1 MFYQLITNRFICSA
15 LLLVQRRCDQAVD
28 EESWTSRSKSKSWS
42 SGAELKSRG
51 RVDWGKFCKQFPF
64 SDILFHVQYRQYRW
78 HRETVK
84 SLMGKISRRC
94 VWQIHFLMVSR
105 SWALLSSVFLPI
117 NTLRFVVLVF
127 CNGQSFATV
136 RFLRNCF
143 PIIFCGG
150 ILLVAGHNNHEWNYP
165 SHALILSCKF
175 TFQFRICDI
184 YQQLFGCKLIVNV
197 SVIFWKG
204 AYCLNQL

>member
-1 MFYQLITNRFICSA
+1 MNRWKPTFVFLIDKGRPRPRVEWKVFNGGWVASSRSSGKHCSQWEFNDKFKIMLFSVQVAAAMFYQLITNRFICSA

-94 VWQIHFLMVSR
+94 VW
-105 SWALLSSVFLPI
+105 
-117 NTLRFVVLVF
+117 
-127 CNGQSFATV
+127 
-136 RFLRNCF
+136 
-143 PIIFCGG
+143 
-150 ILLVAGHNNHEWNYP
+150 
-165 SHALILSCKF
+165 
-175 TFQFRICDI
+175 
-184 YQQLFGCKLIVNV
+184 
-197 SVIFWKG
+197 
-204 AYCLNQL
+204 